1 MHTILD
7 LEYKYETLTPPE
19 KKMLQCFRH
28 DFVVMLSHVYS
39 DMAVQL
45 SDLVICTTASRNVV
59 YMKSHHQNFT
69 ISYIDLITRKIRLLQ
84 PLKDCHTIRV
94 QNLQYCKLFHCVKF
108 P

>member
-7 LEYKYETLTPPE
+7 LDPKK
-19 KKMLQCFRH
+19 KKMLLCFRH

-45 SDLVICTTASRNVV
+45 SDLVICTTVSRNVI

-69 ISYIDLITRKIRLLQ
+69 
-84 PLKDCHTIRV
+84 
-94 QNLQYCKLFHCVKF
+94 KLYNIVY
-108 P
+108 

>member
-7 LEYKYETLTPPE
+7 LEYKYDTLTPPQ
-19 KKMLQCFRH
+19 KKMLLCFHH

-69 ISYIDLITRKIRLLQ
+69 
-84 PLKDCHTIRV
+84 
-94 QNLQYCKLFHCVKF
+94 KLYNIVY
-108 P
+108 

>member
-7 LEYKYETLTPPE
+7 LEYTYDTLTPPPE
-19 KKMLQCFRH
+19 KKMLPCFRL

-45 SDLVICTTASRNVV
+45 SDLVICTTVSRNVI

-69 ISYIDLITRKIRLLQ
+69 
-84 PLKDCHTIRV
+84 
-94 QNLQYCKLFHCVKF
+94 KLYNIVY
-108 P
+108 

>member
-7 LEYKYETLTPPE
+7 LDPKK
-19 KKMLQCFRH
+19 KKMLLCFRH

-59 YMKSHHQNFT
+59 YIPSSKLYKT
-69 ISYIDLITRKIRLLQ
+69 
-84 PLKDCHTIRV
+84 
-94 QNLQYCKLFHCVKF
+94 LQYRILIS
-108 P
+108 

>member
-7 LEYKYETLTPPE
+7 LEYKYDTLTTPPK
-19 KKMLQCFRH
+19 KKMLLCFHH

-69 ISYIDLITRKIRLLQ
+69 
-84 PLKDCHTIRV
+84 
-94 QNLQYCKLFHCVKF
+94 KLYNIVY
-108 P
+108 

>member
-7 LEYKYETLTPPE
+7 LEYKYDTLTPPP
-19 KKMLQCFRH
+19 KKMLLCFRH

-69 ISYIDLITRKIRLLQ
+69 
-84 PLKDCHTIRV
+84 
-94 QNLQYCKLFHCVKF
+94 KLYNIVY
-108 P
+108 

>member
-7 LEYKYETLTPPE
+7 LDPKK
-19 KKMLQCFRH
+19 KKMLLCFRH

-45 SDLVICTTASRNVV
+45 SDLVICTTASRNV
-59 YMKSHHQNFT
+59 YMKSYHQNFT